1 MSENSVILEKHGA
14 VATITLNAPQKKN
27 ALSTSVVNVLAGV
40 IADVERDG
48 SIRALLLRGEGRMF
62 SCGGDIDEMAAAG
75 EALSTL
81 VDDELRV
88 VERMIPQFASLP
100 FPVVCAVQGAVA
112 GGGLGLALAFD
123 YLIAASGTKFVAAHT
138 GLGYAG
144 DFGISWLLPRAVGG
158 RRARDMILTNR
169 VVGSDEAL
177 AWGLVEKVVPGES
190 LLDEAQRMTVQFST
204 GPTHGYAGAKRLQL
218 AAFESGLVT
227 SLRLEAAEMNRASK
241 TTDSLEAVHAFVAKR
256 VPQFTG
262 R

>member
-1 MSENSVILEKHGA
+1 MPWPS
-14 VATITLNAPQKKN
+14 
-27 ALSTSVVNVLAGV
+27 
-40 IADVERDG
+40 
-48 SIRALLLRGEGRMF
+48 
-62 SCGGDIDEMAAAG
+62 
-75 EALSTL
+75 
-81 VDDELRV
+81 
-88 VERMIPQFASLP
+88 
-100 FPVVCAVQGAVA
+100 
-112 GGGLGLALAFD
+112 D

-169 VVGSDEAL
+169 VVSSDEAL

-190 LLDEAQRMTVQFST
+190 LLGEARRMAVQFSV
-204 GPTHGYAGAKRLQL
+204 GPTQGYAGAKRLQL
-218 AAFESGLVT
+218 AAFESDLAT

-256 VPQFTG
+256 VPQFAG